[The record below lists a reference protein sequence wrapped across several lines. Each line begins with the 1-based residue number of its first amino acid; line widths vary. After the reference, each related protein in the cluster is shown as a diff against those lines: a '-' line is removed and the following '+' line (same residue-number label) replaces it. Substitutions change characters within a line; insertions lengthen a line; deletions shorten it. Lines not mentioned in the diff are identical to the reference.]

1 MLSIVKVFR
10 RPFVTLSVCSYN
22 YYQTFQILRLDDE
35 TRREET
41 FQRIGDSE
49 ILNLDS
55 GDEELEDEG
64 GGEEEEKSGRLPE
77 TEVEVDQEQDR
88 SPERGQNNKTLTNR

>member
-1 MLSIVKVFR
+1 
-10 RPFVTLSVCSYN
+10 
-22 YYQTFQILRLDDE
+22 
-35 TRREET
+35 
-41 FQRIGDSE
+41 
-49 ILNLDS
+49 LDS

-88 SPERGQNNKTLTNR
+88 SPESGQNNKTLTNR